1 MKKEGERCCE
11 CKSESPYDNVHKSG
25 RRQRSGTHAGEIA
38 VVITRSS
45 LAPDEERIGGGEA
58 AGRRETSICLSVVSS
73 LVPHEKGKTK
83 L

>member
-1 MKKEGERCCE
+1 MNEKRERERCCE

-45 LAPDEERIGGGEA
+45 LAPDDERIGGGEA
-58 AGRRETSICLSVVSS
+58 AGRRRRVCLLSPS
-73 LVPHEKGKTK
+73 
-83 L
+83 